1 MKKTVV
7 ALIAVLLV
15 FPLCSAAAEG
25 FVGQTLPDF
34 TVETLDGGSYTLS
47 EALEQRE
54 LVLVNLFATWCP
66 PCRMEFPFLETAWQ
80 QYRDRVDVIALSL
93 EPSDTLQVLAGFA
106 QELDLSFPMGRDTGD
121 LGTFLQVMYIPVTVI
136 VDKDRQILSCEV
148 GAQTSAEAF
157 CGWFDELL

>member
-7 ALIAVLLV
+7 ALIALLLA
-15 FPLCSAAAEG
+15 FLLCSAAAEG

-34 TVETLDGGSYTLS
+34 TVE
-47 EALEQRE
+47 QRE
-54 LVLVNLFATWCP
+54 LVLVNLFAAWCP
-66 PCRMEFPFLETAWQ
+66 PCRMEFPFLEGAWQ
-80 QYRDRVDVIALSL
+80 QYRDRVGVIALSL
-93 EPSDTLQVLAGFA
+93 EPSDTLQKLAGFA

-157 CGWFDELL
+157 CRWFDELLQ